1 MARGRQAVVRARPV
15 TAAVIE
21 ITAEGAPVR
30 PDPLRDNGVRPMN
43 DTPRDAAPRAAPFLV
58 CGMGHVGFRIVELL
72 TRLGEPVVVVTRETR
87 GEWMRAAA
95 AAGATV
101 VTGDARDTELL
112 RASGLGEA
120 RALLAVTDRDPV
132 NLEIALDAKRLRPDL
147 PVVAR
152 LFDQNLAQQLEATH
166 GVRRA
171 LSVSALAAPAF
182 AGAAL
187 GESVL
192 ASFASG
198 GKLDVVVRESGR
210 LLVLEEHEA
219 RARLESRRDARP
231 TERRPLSSGLARVW
245 SSAPLGLR
253 YVFAALIGLTA
264 LSVFVFSWGMDLSL
278 VDAFYFVVTTVTTVG
293 YGDITPLK
301 ASPALKLFG
310 CLVMVLGSA
319 TLATLTS
326 ILTAFVVTERFERL
340 LGRGRVPASGHV
352 VVVGYGNVGSRTAAE
367 LVRAGVAAVAVDADA
382 GAASARTVGARTAV
396 VIGDARRPGVLEDAH
411 IATARAVVAVTGD
424 DAVNLGVALLARK
437 LNPGIRTVLRLFDAG
452 LAAKVQAGLDV
463 DVAMGAAR
471 VAAPMFVA
479 AALEEGVEAAVVEG
493 GALHVLLRTDTGL
506 SWSRRP
512 LAP

>member
-1 MARGRQAVVRARPV
+1 MSSPPSRDP
-15 TAAVIE
+15 
-21 ITAEGAPVR
+21 AP
-30 PDPLRDNGVRPMN
+30 G
-43 DTPRDAAPRAAPFLV
+43 PFVV

-72 TRLGEPVVVVTRETR
+72 ARLGERVVVVTQETR
-87 GEWMRAAA
+87 SEWMRAASA
-95 AAGATV
+95 SGATV
-101 VTGDARDTELL
+101 VMGDARDPELL
-112 RASGLGEA
+112 KAAGLMEA
-120 RALLAVTDRDPV
+120 RALLAVTDRDPI
-132 NLEIALDAKRLRPDL
+132 NLEIALDARRLRPDL

-192 ASFASG
+192 ASFSSQ
-198 GKLDVVVRESGR
+198 GKLNVVVRGEDGE
-210 LLVLEEHEA
+210 LLVLEEREA
-219 RARLESRRDARP
+219 RARLESRSNAPLATR
-231 TERRPLSSGLARVW
+231 RRPVSSGLARVW
-245 SSAPLGLR
+245 KSAPLGLR
-253 YVFAALIGLTA
+253 WVFAALIGLTA

-293 YGDITPLK
+293 YGDITPLR

-310 CLVMVLGSA
+310 CLLMVLGSA

-352 VVVGYGNVGSRTAAE
+352 VVVGLGNVGSRTMAE
-367 LVRAGVAAVAVDADA
+367 LGRAGIATVAVDLDPAAA
-382 GAASARTVGARTAV
+382 GARGDGAHAAV
-396 VIGDARRPGVLEDAH
+396 VTGDARRFAVLEEAH
-411 IATARAVVAVTGD
+411 VATARAVVAVTGD

-437 LNPGIRTVLRLFDAG
+437 LNPKIRTVVRLFDAG
-452 LAAKVQAGLDV
+452 LAEKVQAGLDV

-479 AALEEGVEAAVVEG
+479 SALEDGVEAAVVSD
-493 GALHVLLRTDTGL
+493 GALHVLRRGDAGL
-506 SWSRRP
+506 AWSRRP
-512 LAP
+512 LAFPAA

>member
-1 MARGRQAVVRARPV
+1 
-15 TAAVIE
+15 
-21 ITAEGAPVR
+21 
-30 PDPLRDNGVRPMN
+30 
-43 DTPRDAAPRAAPFLV
+43 
-58 CGMGHVGFRIVELL
+58 MGHVGFRIVELL
-72 TRLGEPVVVVTRETR
+72 ARLGERVVVVTQETR
-87 GEWMRAAA
+87 SEWMRAAA

-101 VTGDARDTELL
+101 VTGDARDAELL
-112 RASGLGEA
+112 KSAGLMEA

-132 NLEIALDAKRLRPDL
+132 NLEIALDARRLRPDL

-192 ASFASG
+192 ASFASQ
-198 GKLDVVVRESGR
+198 GKLDVVVRGEDGK

-219 RARLESRRDARP
+219 RARVRARSEAAP
-231 TERRPLSSGLARVW
+231 RARRPFASGLARVW
-245 SSAPLGLR
+245 KSAPLGLR
-253 YVFAALIGLTA
+253 WVFASLLGLTA
-264 LSVFVFSWGMDLSL
+264 LSVFVFAWGMDLGF

-301 ASPALKLFG
+301 ASPALKLYG
-310 CLVMVLGSA
+310 CLLMVLGSA

-352 VVVGYGNVGSRTAAE
+352 VVVGDGNVGSRTIAE
-367 LVRAGVAAVAVDADA
+367 LARAGVPAAAIDVDPSVRIRSA
-382 GAASARTVGARTAV
+382 GAAI
-396 VIGDARRPGVLEDAH
+396 VIGDARRLEVLEEAH
-411 IATARAVVAVTGD
+411 VATARAVVAVTGD

-437 LNPGIRTVLRLFDAG
+437 LNPEIRTVVRLFDAG
-452 LAAKVQAGLDV
+452 LAEKVQAGMDV

-479 AALEEGVEAAVVEG
+479 AAFEEGVEAAVVSG
-493 GALHVLLRTDTGL
+493 GALHFLRRTDAGL
-506 SWSRRP
+506 AWSQRP
-512 LAP
+512 LAA

>member
-1 MARGRQAVVRARPV
+1 MSAPAPGPP
-15 TAAVIE
+15 
-21 ITAEGAPVR
+21 AEKAPV
-30 PDPLRDNGVRPMN
+30 
-43 DTPRDAAPRAAPFLV
+43 LV
-58 CGMGHVGFRIVELL
+58 CGMGHVGFRVVELL
-72 TRLGEPVVVVTRETR
+72 ARLGERAVVVTSETR
-87 GEWMRAAA
+87 SEWRRAAT

-101 VTGDARDTELL
+101 VVGDARDPDLL
-112 RASGLGEA
+112 RSVGLMEA

-132 NLEIALDAKRLRPDL
+132 NLEIALDARRLRPDL

-152 LFDQNLAQQLEATH
+152 IFDQNLAQQLEAGH

-171 LSVSALAAPAF
+171 LSVSGLAAPAF

-192 ASFASG
+192 ASFASN
-198 GKLDVVVRESGR
+198 GKLDVVVREGES

-219 RARLESRRDARP
+219 RARVTSRGEAARP
-231 TERRPLSSGLARVW
+231 APGRPLASGLARVW
-245 SSAPLGLR
+245 QSAPLGLR
-253 YVFAALIGLTA
+253 WVFVSLIGLTA
-264 LSVFVFSWGMDLSL
+264 LSVLVFSRAMDLSF

-301 ASPALKLFG
+301 ASPALKLYG
-310 CLVMVLGSA
+310 CLLMILGSA

-352 VVVGYGNVGSRTAAE
+352 VVVGCGNVGSRTVAE
-367 LVRAGVAAVAVDADA
+367 LARAGVPAVAVDVAP
-382 GAASARTVGARTAV
+382 GVRVGAGRSAV
-396 VIGDARRPGVLEDAH
+396 VIGDARRLEVLEEAH
-411 IATARAVVAVTGD
+411 VSTARAVVAVTGD

-437 LNPGIRTVLRLFDAG
+437 LNPGVRTVVRLFDAG
-452 LAAKVQAGLDV
+452 LAEKVQAGLDV

-479 AALEEGVEAAVVEG
+479 AALEEGVEAAVVSD
-493 GALHVLLRTDTGL
+493 GALHVLRRGDSGL
-506 SWSRRP
+506 AWTRRV
-512 LAP
+512 LAPAPGDGPLRIPARPR

>member
-1 MARGRQAVVRARPV
+1 MSSPSSRDPV
-15 TAAVIE
+15 SGPI
-21 ITAEGAPVR
+21 
-30 PDPLRDNGVRPMN
+30 
-43 DTPRDAAPRAAPFLV
+43 LV

-72 TRLGEPVVVVTRETR
+72 AGLGERVVVVTREAR
-87 GEWMRAAA
+87 SEWMRAAA

-101 VTGDARDTELL
+101 VVGDARDAELL
-112 RASGLGEA
+112 RTAGLMEA
-120 RALLAVTDRDPV
+120 RGLLAVTDHDPV
-132 NLEIALDAKRLRPDL
+132 NLEIALDARRLRPEL

-152 LFDQNLAQQLEATH
+152 LYDQNLAQQLEATH

-192 ASFASG
+192 ASFSSR
-198 GKLDVVVRESGR
+198 GKLDVVVRGEDGE
-210 LLVLEEHEA
+210 LLVLEEREA
-219 RARLESRRDARP
+219 RARLESRRDAPRAALPRP
-231 TERRPLSSGLARVW
+231 AGSGLARVW
-245 SSAPLGLR
+245 KSAPLGLR
-253 YVFAALIGLTA
+253 WVFAALIGLTA

-293 YGDITPLK
+293 YGDITPHK

-310 CLVMVLGSA
+310 CLLMVLGSA

-352 VVVGYGNVGSRTAAE
+352 VVVGDGNVGSRTLGE
-367 LVRAGVAAVAVDADA
+367 LARAGVPAAAVDVDPAVRVRSA
-382 GAASARTVGARTAV
+382 GAAV
-396 VIGDARRPGVLEDAH
+396 VIGDARRLEVLEEANV
-411 IATARAVVAVTGD
+411 ATARAVVTVTGD

-437 LNPGIRTVLRLFDAG
+437 LNPKIRTVVRIFDAG
-452 LAAKVQAGLDV
+452 LAEKVQAGLDV

-479 AALEEGVEAAVVEG
+479 AALEEGVEAAVVSG
-493 GALHVLLRTDTGL
+493 GALHVLRRTDSGL
-506 SWSRRP
+506 AWSRRP
-512 LAP
+512 LAVPAA

>member
-1 MARGRQAVVRARPV
+1 MSSPPSRD
-15 TAAVIE
+15 TAPGPI
-21 ITAEGAPVR
+21 
-30 PDPLRDNGVRPMN
+30 
-43 DTPRDAAPRAAPFLV
+43 LV

-72 TRLGEPVVVVTRETR
+72 ARLGERVVVVTQEARS
-87 GEWMRAAA
+87 EWMREAA

-101 VTGDARDTELL
+101 VTGDARDAGLL
-112 RASGLGEA
+112 RTAGLMEA

-132 NLEIALDAKRLRPDL
+132 NLEIALDARRLRPDL
-147 PVVAR
+147 PIVAR

-192 ASFASG
+192 ASFTSG
-198 GKLDVVVRESGR
+198 GKLDVVVREGET

-219 RARLESRRDARP
+219 RARVRARGEAAP
-231 TERRPLSSGLARVW
+231 RARRPFASGLARVW
-245 SSAPLGLR
+245 KSAPLGLR
-253 YVFAALIGLTA
+253 WVFASLLGLTA
-264 LSVFVFSWGMDLSL
+264 LSVFVFAWGMDLGF

-301 ASPALKLFG
+301 ASPALKLYG
-310 CLVMVLGSA
+310 SLLMVFGSA

-352 VVVGYGNVGSRTAAE
+352 LVVGLGNVGSRTLAE
-367 LVRAGVAAVAVDADA
+367 LARAGVGAAAVDVDAAVRVRSEDA
-382 GAASARTVGARTAV
+382 AV
-396 VIGDARRPGVLEDAH
+396 VIGDARRLEVLEEANV
-411 IATARAVVAVTGD
+411 ATARAVVTVTGD

-437 LNPGIRTVLRLFDAG
+437 LNPKIRTVVRIFDAG
-452 LAAKVQAGLDV
+452 LAEKVQAGLDV

-479 AALEEGVEAAVVEG
+479 SALEEGVEAAVVSG
-493 GALHVLLRTDTGL
+493 GALHVLRRGDSGL
-506 SWSRRP
+506 AWSRRP
-512 LAP
+512 LAVPAA